1 MSESEKYLD
10 IIDEQWSNI
19 LKLYKEFE
27 DKKPIMLYDMQKQR
41 ISAYPYESFKA
52 DLNKKSQT
60 LLEKQYKDALL
71 ENKVVVFVR
80 DNVQKTLV
88 SSLYNLDK

>member
-10 IIDEQWSNI
+10 VIDEQWSNI

-27 DKKPIMLYDMQKQR
+27 DKKPIILYDMHDKR
-41 ISAYPYESFKA
+41 ISAYPYESFKS
-52 DLNKKSQT
+52 DLSKKSQT
-60 LLEKQYKDALL
+60 ILEKQYNDALI

-80 DNVQKTLV
+80 DNEQKTLV
-88 SSLYNLDK
+88 SSSYSLDK